1 MSGKRRETCKQC
13 CDLRGKQGR
22 GKQERARSPSLKLL
36 LHWTFR
42 FYPLRPTSFLLV
54 SNNMGLAFRRLFLQA
69 AVVQQS
75 GSGYEIPFHIKPSL
89 PMCLSFLSICVSES
103 SSWEKAPIV
112 PVTRSSPCTRASSSL
127 LSLDRVDSLDFL
139 LLCMT

>member
-1 MSGKRRETCKQC
+1 MTGKKRETCKQC

-22 GKQERARSPSLKLL
+22 TGKGEVTLVRNYCSTGFF
-36 LHWTFR
+36 HFT
-42 FYPLRPTSFLLV
+42 PTSFHLV

-69 AVVQQS
+69 AVVLQS

-127 LSLDRVDSLDFL
+127 LSLDREDSLDFL